1 MSDQKNLRKTYELKE
16 PTVNGLIEK
25 LTEGNYINLS
35 EADEVRTALAKAT
48 EKMNDLEVAYV
59 INMLD
64 KRIDAPG
71 SEVITSAGFNYSS
84 FEKTLQEA
92 TSKVQEQRDVRISKE
107 KELDMF
113 PEGLQDKM
121 GEKHIDAAALEQG
134 KEIVDNVIDICG
146 QHGINLNIDDKTK
159 EELTEA
165 TATVNVVSDSV
176 NKLMQSGLEYEVALE
191 QVLEDNNI
199 SKEYWKS
206 DIVQAACAAIYLAG
220 TDKVMAEKGVDSAEA
235 EKEFLKNNPF
245 IKKMLPELDSELL
258 AGKTPLEKGVIMLG
272 GLLEKHQSKKFKKS
286 QDKVLN
292 IINSDEYCNISD
304 LRRAIFDRI
313 DQRTVLYDRKNTLKY
328 LLNQTKPKK
337 QQEIENEFFEKMK
350 NEYLST
356 DQTISDI
363 YEKYKNTSKIAKLDF
378 EDMVVGIQKKLYI
391 DCKTQDDV
399 LYINN
404 LMYKEREIRGIDQTL
419 YFYDYKE
426 KNVTSENKGHYFSQT
441 NLEKLN
447 GYKDERKEK
456 AQEINDAKV
465 WMKAIYRKEE
475 TELRENIFDVDNQG
489 EILAGNKLI
498 AENMETGAWQIPNIG
513 AIAEKFGV
521 TNLKLRGMFS
531 KIKNLWKS
539 KNASKSTQ
547 EQENQQLQS
556 VDDEEITQ

>member
-1 MSDQKNLRKTYELKE
+1 MNEQKGLKKAYELKE

-35 EADEVRTALAKAT
+35 EADEVRRALEKAT

-92 TSKVQEQRDVRISKE
+92 TSKVQEQREVRISKE
-107 KELDMF
+107 KELDKI

-121 GEKHIDAAALEQG
+121 GEKHIDAAALEQA
-134 KEIVDNVIDICG
+134 KEIVDNVVDICEK
-146 QHGINLNIDDKTK
+146 HGINLNIDDKTK
-159 EELTEA
+159 EELREA
-165 TATVNVVSDSV
+165 TAVVNVVINSV
-176 NKLMQSGLEYEVALE
+176 NKLIQSGVEPEAALE
-191 QVLEDNNI
+191 QVLEEKNI
-199 SKEYWKS
+199 SKEYWNS
-206 DIVQAACAAIYLAG
+206 DIVKSACAGIYLAG
-220 TDKVMAEKGVDSAEA
+220 TDKVMAEKGVDSVEA
-235 EKEFLKNNPF
+235 EKEFFKKNPF

-258 AGKTPLEKGVIMLG
+258 AGKSTYEKGAIMLVKF
-272 GLLEKHQSKKFKKS
+272 LEKHQQKKFQKS
-286 QDKVLN
+286 QDKVLD

-304 LRRAIFDRI
+304 LRKAIFDRI
-313 DQRTVLYDRKNTLKY
+313 DQRTVLYDRKNVLKY

-363 YEKYKNTSKIAKLDF
+363 YKKYRKTPKIAKLDF
-378 EDMVVGIQKKLYI
+378 EDMVIGIQKKLYI

-404 LMYKEREIRGIDQTL
+404 LMYKEREIRGIDQTV

-426 KNVTSENKGHYFSQT
+426 KNVTSKNKDHYFSQT
-441 NLEKLN
+441 NLDKLKR
-447 GYKDERKEK
+447 YKDERKEK

-465 WMKAIYRKEE
+465 WMRAIYGKEE
-475 TELRENIFDVDNQG
+475 TDLRENLFDMDNQG
-489 EILAGNKLI
+489 EILTGNELK
-498 AENMETGAWQIPNIG
+498 AENLETGAWQIPNIG
-513 AIAEKFGV
+513 AMVEKFGV
-521 TNLKLRGMFS
+521 TNSKMKTAMDKL
-531 KIKNLWKS
+531 KNLFRIKS
-539 KNASKSTQ
+539 SSKGSQ
-547 EQENQQLQS
+547 EQAQTEQS
-556 VDDEEITQ
+556 VEDEEITQ